1 MSSTTRVAFV
11 LAITLTVFAA
21 CRPSTSA
28 FITQEDLGSSW
39 PFTVNSGTLYC
50 ERQGDHIVFE
60 SSGVH
65 YAINGS
71 ARGAA
76 RTNGY
81 VAVDPIL
88 RQLPH
93 DTVRTR
99 VDRVPEPRR
108 RDVFAEAVRCDG
120 SSTFGAV
127 ACRSNILKNVDITDQ
142 ELTLIIEEG
151 IALAWPP
158 IAPKRADLQP
168 IMTRGLALCRR

>member
-1 MSSTTRVAFV
+1 MRSTTRVAFV
-11 LAITLTVFAA
+11 LAITLTAFAG

-39 PFTVNSGTLYC
+39 PFTVESGTLYC
-50 ERQGDHIVFE
+50 ERQGNHVVFE
-60 SSGVH
+60 AGGVH
-65 YAINGS
+65 YAINAS
-71 ARGAA
+71 ARGVAS
-76 RTNGY
+76 TNGY
-81 VAVDPIL
+81 VAVDAIQ

-127 ACRSNILKNVDITDQ
+127 ACRSNILKTVDITDQ
-142 ELTLIIEEG
+142 ELTLIVEEG

-158 IAPKRADLQP
+158 ITTKRADLQP
-168 IMTRGLALCRR
+168 IITRGLALCAR